1 MIRFTIL
8 LSCLFSL
15 MFSQNIIPNLT
26 NSQID
31 QLKVELQN
39 APPLSKSNTT
49 IEVEKTTPK
58 KVSLESSLPFT
69 DIDSRYFGY
78 SYFARSINFFDNIPT
93 PVDYQLG
100 PGDEIIVSLWG
111 DVNSRENFV
120 INKEGLIFYQN
131 IGFIN
136 LSNKSISESEV
147 LLKEELSKIYSSLG
161 NDKNSSQLKVELG
174 KLKSINVYFTGQVN
188 TPGINIIHPFSDVFT
203 AIVQAGGVKLSGSL
217 RNIQLIR
224 KNEIIHTFD
233 FYKFF
238 LGGNNN
244 FSNIKILD
252 GDIINI
258 PTIDSRIEISGEV
271 FNPGFFEF
279 KEGDFISDMIPFT
292 GGLKSTASSNAVLT
306 KLLPAKSRLSEDT
319 PNQTM
324 NIKSKDFE
332 NIKVNFGDKLKILRV
347 DSNLTTVEVIGAV
360 KSPGEYGYEST
371 LKEVLDIAG
380 GFNDSVYRKSINDD
394 ITILRRY
401 NNQVLSKEF
410 QVNYEDSNN
419 FKLFPGD
426 KILVYR
432 NPNFD
437 NTHTYIVRGAV
448 NQPGSYPLK
457 LNLTVAEAIQLAGGL
472 TPFSSKDNV
481 VVTEEFSVIDNQGN
495 SRIITN
501 SVANADYNFIV
512 GKNTVITANS
522 FENTVNVTGN
532 VYNPGLIAYSKN
544 MKFHDAVSLAGGY
557 RPDSLKRKTYII
569 KANGEIVLVRNGLLK
584 RSKNI
589 SPGDTIIIPISDKE
603 SEISPNQ
610 LFNDLSSILLNLLSI
625 FILVDRLDDSSS

>member
-1 MIRFTIL
+1 MIRIAIL
-8 LSCLFSL
+8 LLCLINL

-31 QLKVELQN
+31 QLKVQLQN
-39 APPLSKSNTT
+39 APPLSESNTT

-58 KVSLESSLPFT
+58 VVSLKSSLP
-69 DIDSRYFGY
+69 DAGVDSRYFGY
-78 SYFARSINFFDNIPT
+78 GYFKRNINFFDNIPT
-93 PVDYQLG
+93 PVDYKLG

-131 IGFIN
+131 IGFLN

-161 NDKNSSQLKVELG
+161 NDKNSSRLKVELG

-188 TPGINIIHPFSDVFT
+188 TPGINLIHPFSDVFT

-217 RNIQLIR
+217 RNVQLIR

-238 LGGNNN
+238 LGGDNN

-271 FNPGFFEF
+271 FNSGFFEF
-279 KEGDFISDMIPFT
+279 KEGDFISDVIQYT
-292 GGLKSTASSNAVLT
+292 GGLKSTASSNAVLS

-319 PNQTM
+319 PNQTI
-324 NIKSKDFE
+324 NIKSKDFK
-332 NIKVNFGDKLKILRV
+332 NIKVNFGDKIKILRV
-347 DSNLTTVEVIGAV
+347 DSNLTTVEVLGAV

-394 ITILRRY
+394 ITILRRD

-410 QVNYEDSNN
+410 QVNYEDSND

-437 NTHTYIVRGAV
+437 NTLTYVVRGAF

-457 LNLTVAEAIQLAGGL
+457 INMTVGEAIKLAGGL
-472 TPFSSKDNV
+472 TPLSTKDNV
-481 VVTEEFSVIDNQGN
+481 VITEEFSIVDDQGN
-495 SRIITN
+495 SRIVTN
-501 SVANADYNFIV
+501 SVANADYNFIIS
-512 GKNTVITANS
+512 KNTVITANP
-522 FENTVNVTGN
+522 FENTINVSGN
-532 VYNPGLIAYSKN
+532 VYNPGLIAFSKN
-544 MKFHDAVSLAGGY
+544 MRFHDAISLAGGY
-557 RPDSLKRKTYII
+557 RPNSLKRKSYII
-569 KANGEIVLVRNGLLK
+569 KANGEIILARNGLFK
-584 RSKNI
+584 RSKSI
-589 SPGDTIIIPISDKE
+589 SPGDTIIIPNDENEKE
-603 SEISPNQ
+603 INPNQ
-610 LFNDLSSILLNLLSI
+610 LFNDLSSILLNILSI
-625 FILVDRLDDSSS
+625 FILVDRLDDNT

>member
-1 MIRFTIL
+1 
-8 LSCLFSL
+8 

-31 QLKVELQN
+31 QLKVQLQN

-58 KVSLESSLPFT
+58 VVSLKSSLP
-69 DIDSRYFGY
+69 DASVDSRYFGY
-78 SYFARSINFFDNIPT
+78 GYFKRNINFFDNIPT
-93 PVDYQLG
+93 PVDYKLG

-131 IGFIN
+131 IGFLN

-161 NDKNSSQLKVELG
+161 NDKNSSRLKVELG
-174 KLKSINVYFTGQVN
+174 KLKSINVFFTGQVN
-188 TPGINIIHPFSDVFT
+188 TPGINLIHPFSDVFT

-217 RNIQLIR
+217 RNVQLIR

-238 LGGNNN
+238 LGGDNN

-271 FNPGFFEF
+271 FNSGFFEF
-279 KEGDFISDMIPFT
+279 KEGDSISDVIKYT
-292 GGLKSTASSNAVLT
+292 GGLKSTASSNAVLS

-319 PNQTM
+319 PNQTI
-324 NIKSKDFE
+324 NIKSKDFK
-332 NIKVNFGDKLKILRV
+332 NIKVNFGDKIKILRV
-347 DSNLTTVEVIGAV
+347 DSNLTTVEVLGAV

-394 ITILRRY
+394 ITILRRD

-410 QVNYEDSNN
+410 QVNYEDSND

-437 NTHTYIVRGAV
+437 NTLTYVVRGAV

-457 LNLTVAEAIQLAGGL
+457 INMTVGEAIKLAGGL
-472 TPFSSKDNV
+472 TPLSTKDNV
-481 VVTEEFSVIDNQGN
+481 VVTEEFSIIDDQGN
-495 SRIITN
+495 SRIVTN
-501 SVANADYNFIV
+501 SVANADYNFIIS
-512 GKNTVITANS
+512 KNTVITANP
-522 FENTVNVTGN
+522 FENTINVTGN
-532 VYNPGLIAYSKN
+532 VYNPGLIAFSKN
-544 MKFHDAVSLAGGY
+544 MRFHDAISLAGGY
-557 RPDSLKRKTYII
+557 RPNSLKRKSYII
-569 KANGEIVLVRNGLLK
+569 KANGEIILAKNGPFK
-584 RSKNI
+584 RSKRI
-589 SPGDTIIIPISDKE
+589 SPGDTIIIPIDE
-603 SEISPNQ
+603 SEREISPNQ
-610 LFNDLSSILLNLLSI
+610 LFSDLSSILLNIISI
-625 FILVDRLDDSSS
+625 FILVDRLDDNT

>member
-279 KEGDFISDMIPFT
+279 KKGDFISDMIPFT

-332 NIKVNFGDKLKILRV
+332 NIKFNFGDKLKILRV

-394 ITILRRY
+394 ITILRRD

-457 LNLTVAEAIQLAGGL
+457 LNLTVAEAIKLAGGL
-472 TPFSSKDNV
+472 TPFSTKDNV

-495 SRIITN
+495 SSIINN

-589 SPGDTIIIPISDKE
+589 SPGDTIIIPIRDKE

-625 FILVDRLDDSSS
+625 LILVDRLDDSSS

>member
-1 MIRFTIL
+1 MIRIAIL
-8 LSCLFSL
+8 LLCLINL

-31 QLKVELQN
+31 QLKVQLQN
-39 APPLSKSNTT
+39 APPLSESNTT

-58 KVSLESSLPFT
+58 VVSLKSSLPEAGV
-69 DIDSRYFGY
+69 DSRYFGY
-78 SYFARSINFFDNIPT
+78 GYFKRNINFFDNIPT
-93 PVDYQLG
+93 PVDYKLG

-131 IGFIN
+131 IGFLN

-161 NDKNSSQLKVELG
+161 NDKNSSRLKVELG

-188 TPGINIIHPFSDVFT
+188 IPGINLIHPFSDVFT

-217 RNIQLIR
+217 RNVQLIR

-238 LGGNNN
+238 IGGDNN

-271 FNPGFFEF
+271 FNSGFFEF
-279 KEGDFISDMIPFT
+279 KEGDFISDVIQYT
-292 GGLKSTASSNAVLT
+292 GGLKSTASSNAVLS

-319 PNQTM
+319 PNQTI
-324 NIKSKDFE
+324 NIKSKDFK
-332 NIKVNFGDKLKILRV
+332 NIKVNFGDKIKILRV
-347 DSNLTTVEVIGAV
+347 DSNLTTVEVLGAV

-394 ITILRRY
+394 ITILRRD

-410 QVNYEDSNN
+410 QVNYEDSND

-437 NTHTYIVRGAV
+437 NTLTYVVRGAV

-457 LNLTVAEAIQLAGGL
+457 INMTVGEAIKLAGGL
-472 TPFSSKDNV
+472 TPLSTKDNV
-481 VVTEEFSVIDNQGN
+481 VITEEFSIVDDQGN
-495 SRIITN
+495 SRIVTN
-501 SVANADYNFIV
+501 SVANADYNFIIST
-512 GKNTVITANS
+512 NTVITANP
-522 FENTVNVTGN
+522 FENTINVIGN
-532 VYNPGLIAYSKN
+532 VYNPGLIAFSKN
-544 MKFHDAVSLAGGY
+544 MRFHDAISLAGGY
-557 RPDSLKRKTYII
+557 RPYSLKRKSYII
-569 KANGEIVLVRNGLLK
+569 KANGEIILARNGLFK
-584 RSKNI
+584 RSKSI
-589 SPGDTIIIPISDKE
+589 SPGDTIIIPNDE
-603 SEISPNQ
+603 SEREISPNQ
-610 LFNDLSSILLNLLSI
+610 LFNDLSSILLNILSI
-625 FILVDRLDDSSS
+625 FILVDRFDDIT